1 MILNLYKH
9 KAKLLGNKAAQPAN
23 AANRILTN
31 ATIAVPLKCL
41 SSFWRSLAVS
51 LINWKV
57 ELKLKWKKYCDFTST
72 SNDNETANADNAN
85 RIIFTTKDT
94 KLHVPVV
101 TLSVKDKQKLS
112 NRLRKGF
119 ERSVYWN
126 EYKTK
131 SDNSNATNQF
141 RFFLESNFVGVN
153 RLFVLVHS
161 NEEAASKRFNAK
173 RYYLPK
179 AVIANYNVIINGKN
193 FYDQAIDSDIKRY
206 EEIRKL
212 TTGQSEDYTT
222 GYLLEYD

>member
-1 MILNLYKH
+1 M
-9 KAKLLGNKAAQPAN
+9 
-23 AANRILTN
+23 
-31 ATIAVPLKCL
+31 
-41 SSFWRSLAVS
+41 S
-51 LINWKV
+51 LINWTV
-57 ELKLKWKKYCDFTST
+57 ELKLKWKKYCDFSST
-72 SNDNETANADNAN
+72 SNDNEIANADNAN
-85 RIIFTTKDT
+85 RTIFTTKDT

-101 TLSVKDKQKLS
+101 TLSVRDKQKLS

-119 ERSVYWN
+119 ERSVYCN

-131 SDNSNATNQF
+131 SDNSSTTNQF

-161 NEEAASKRFNAK
+161 SEEAAFKRSNAK

-179 AVIANYNVIINGKN
+179 AIIANYNVIINGKN

-206 EEIRKL
+206 EKIRKL
-212 TTGQSEDYTT
+212 MTGQGEDYTT